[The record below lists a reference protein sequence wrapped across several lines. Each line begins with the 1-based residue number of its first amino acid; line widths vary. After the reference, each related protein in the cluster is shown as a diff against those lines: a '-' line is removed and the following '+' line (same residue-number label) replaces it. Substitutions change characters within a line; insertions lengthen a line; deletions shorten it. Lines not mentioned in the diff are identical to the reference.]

1 MNDVDYRGDETLRT
15 TVLDALAS
23 VVDPEMSLGIVDI
36 GLVYG
41 VDVSPE
47 RVRVAMTMTSPAC
60 PVTDVIADDVEMALR
75 DVLPDARPIEVEFVW
90 EPAWT
95 PDRMTARARDVMGW

>member
-1 MNDVDYRGDETLRT
+1 MNDVNYSGDATLREP
-15 TVLDALAS
+15 VLAALAG

-41 VDVSPE
+41 VDVAVE
-47 RVRVAMTMTSPAC
+47 GVHVTMTMTSPAC
-60 PVTDVIADDVEMALR
+60 PVTDVIADEIEIALR
-75 DVLPDARPIEVEFVW
+75 EVLPDARPIDVELVW

-95 PDRMTARARDVMGW
+95 PDRMSERARDVMGW

>member
-1 MNDVDYRGDETLRT
+1 MNGVNYSGEEALRKP
-15 TVLDALAS
+15 VLDALAS

-47 RVRVAMTMTSPAC
+47 RVHVTMTMTSPAC
-60 PVTDVIADDVEMALR
+60 PVTDVIADDVEIALR
-75 DVLPDARPIEVEFVW
+75 DALPDARSVEVEFVW

-95 PDRMTARARDVMGW
+95 PDRMTERARDVMGW